1 MKKTMTTAQMKRN
14 TFYISNK
21 IDYNLNIICIYIIDI
36 DKRMRTISNPD
47 EFRKNVSEKLDVI
60 LKHTKT
66 SVNMEKGI
74 YNYAVKEAS
83 TKKVVKKWD
92 NPHFVQIYVDRVRS
106 IYFNLNNETLLQ
118 QLADGSIK
126 PHVVAFMTHQ
136 ELRPEKWEKLIQ
148 EKIQRDKYKYE
159 TNIEAAT
166 DTFKCRK
173 CQSNKCT
180 YYQMQT
186 RSADEPMTTF
196 VTCIDCG
203 NRWKC

>member
-1 MKKTMTTAQMKRN
+1 MKRK
-14 TFYISNK
+14 YISNK

-60 LKHTKT
+60 LKQPKT

-83 TKKVVKKWD
+83 AKKVVKKWD
-92 NPHFVQIYVDRVRS
+92 NPHFVQIYIDRVRS

-118 QLADGSIK
+118 QLADGTIK

-136 ELRPEKWEKLIQ
+136 ELRPEKWEKLIK
-148 EKIQRDKYKYE
+148 EKIQRDKHKYE

>member
-1 MKKTMTTAQMKRN
+1 MKKTMTTARMKRN

-136 ELRPEKWEKLIQ
+136 ELRPEKWEKLI
-148 EKIQRDKYKYE
+148 KGMLVAISWYR
-159 TNIEAAT
+159 
-166 DTFKCRK
+166 
-173 CQSNKCT
+173 
-180 YYQMQT
+180 
-186 RSADEPMTTF
+186 
-196 VTCIDCG
+196 
-203 NRWKC
+203 